1 MFQDK
6 ISDISADMAVLS
18 MDKILYDSGFHTAES
33 DIDSDYEYE
42 IFSDALFSMDGY
54 AEEDEDSDCC
64 IYTFY
69 TDCIKEYVSLALK
82 YGRLCGI
89 TQHQNFWIPKIRIDF
104 DSPDGNIYFIL
115 AAAVNASKAYN
126 LFDAKEQIT
135 ALKTDFNNAQNYED
149 ALDIIRK
156 YVDIIED

>member
-1 MFQDK
+1 
-6 ISDISADMAVLS
+6 

-82 YGRLCGI
+82 YGRLCDI
-89 TQHQNFWIPKIRIDF
+89 AQHQNFWIKKFEDCIEEEMRSIGDYSY
-104 DSPDGNIYFIL
+104 DYDYNII
-115 AAAVNASKAYN
+115 SERKAFLKVYN
-126 LFDAKEQIT
+126 V
-135 ALKTDFNNAQNYED
+135 Y
-149 ALDIIRK
+149 
-156 YVDIIED
+156 